1 MLTVFIFQKEN
12 RLINFCTVVFLNT
25 DSSYSH
31 NEISTK
37 TKKPQFSEE
46 QILEVKEA
54 FNVFDSEQKGGLD
67 ARELKAAISALN
79 IKITKEEIRN
89 IYSDFG
95 KDIREKI
102 NLDEFMEIVIPRL
115 PDRHTK
121 DYIQKIF
128 QYFDLENTGKITA
141 RHLKKIAQEIGENL
155 SDEELKEIMEEADKD
170 ADGYIGFDDFYR
182 IMKKRGDDPLEDWSD
197 DDDWSFI

>member
-1 MLTVFIFQKEN
+1 MSK
-12 RLINFCTVVFLNT
+12 
-25 DSSYSH
+25 
-31 NEISTK
+31 ISTK

-79 IKITKEEIRN
+79 IKITKEEIRK

-128 QYFDLENTGKITA
+128 QYFDLENTGKITS
-141 RHLKKIAQEIGENL
+141 RHLKKNCSGNWG
-155 SDEELKEIMEEADKD
+155 K
-170 ADGYIGFDDFYR
+170 
-182 IMKKRGDDPLEDWSD
+182 
-197 DDDWSFI
+197 FI

>member
-1 MLTVFIFQKEN
+1 MSKIT
-12 RLINFCTVVFLNT
+12 
-25 DSSYSH
+25 
-31 NEISTK
+31 TK
-37 TKKPQFSEE
+37 KKPQYSEE

-79 IKITKEEIRN
+79 IKITKDEIRN

-102 NLDEFMEIVIPRL
+102 TLDEFMEIVIPRL

-128 QYFDLENTGKITA
+128 QYFDWRK
-141 RHLKKIAQEIGENL
+141 
-155 SDEELKEIMEEADKD
+155 
-170 ADGYIGFDDFYR
+170 
-182 IMKKRGDDPLEDWSD
+182 
-197 DDDWSFI
+197 